1 MPVLLA
7 VAKALKA
14 PPPMPPDEWADMNRI
29 LPPGTAEPGPWR
41 TARAP
46 YLIPIMRAAVDP
58 KYRRIVVVCGSQM
71 GKTELLLNLI
81 GHRLDIDPAPV
92 IFVAASQRQ
101 VEAISTGRVSKMIR
115 TTPSLDAKLDK
126 RKGSDKVGEKFVGGQ
141 RLGFAWAGS
150 AIELSSHP
158 AAMVLLDERDRM
170 EDLPGEG
177 DPVSLAEA
185 RTATYPD
192 GKVVVTSTPTVEGA
206 SPIWALY
213 KGGTQ
218 FQWTWPCPE
227 CETYFAPN
235 FDLLKW
241 TPKSSPAQ
249 AKRSARLACP
259 SCGTLIADTHRT
271 RMNAAGRFEV
281 MGDPDSDCASFHVSG
296 LCSPWRSWGE
306 AAKQW
311 VEAAHSHEPGRVQA
325 IKNTV
330 FGELFQISG
339 EAPPEAQVQALRGAY
354 AFDELPSEARTITA
368 GVDVQK
374 DRLVFAVRA
383 WGQRATSWL
392 LRHGEIWGDTDQPG
406 VWNDLANL
414 CDFTWGKLR
423 IRLMLVDSGYRP
435 DQVHQFARRFP
446 GRVQASKGHDS
457 QAKPV
462 NVSRLQVNTAGKTAR
477 KGSTLVHVDVG
488 YFKSFV
494 HGRIVWPLDQP
505 GAWHLPKD
513 ATDDYCAQLLAESRV
528 TKANGSVL
536 WVRSSRAN
544 HYLDCE
550 ALNAAA
556 AHMLNVYSLR
566 APAKAEAATEGKE
579 PAATPKPASRPAPR
593 TPWVNPAGRRS
604 GWVSRW

>member
-1 MPVLLA
+1 M
-7 VAKALKA
+7 
-14 PPPMPPDEWADMNRI
+14 E
-29 LPPGTAEPGPWR
+29 
-41 TARAP
+41 
-46 YLIPIMRAAVDP
+46 AAVDP
-58 KYRRIVVVCGSQM
+58 KFRRIVVVCGSQM

-101 VEAISTGRVSKMIR
+101 VEAISTGRVAKMIR

-126 RKGSDKVGEKFVGGQ
+126 RGSANKVGEKTIGGQ

-158 AAMVLLDERDRM
+158 AALVLLDERDRM

-192 GKVVVTSTPTVEGA
+192 GKVVVTSTPTIQGG
-206 SPIWALY
+206 SPVWALY
-213 KGGTQ
+213 EGGTRHR
-218 FQWTWPCPE
+218 WTWPCPE
-227 CETYFAPN
+227 CETYFAPS

-241 TPKSSPAQ
+241 GEKSTPAQ

-259 SCGTLIADTHRT
+259 HCGSLIADTHRA

-281 MGDPDSDCASFHVSG
+281 QGDPDSDCASFHVSG
-296 LCSPWRSWGE
+296 LCSPWRSWGD

-311 VEAAHSHEPGRVQA
+311 VEAAHSHEQGRVQA
-325 IKNTV
+325 TKNTV
-330 FGELFQISG
+330 FGELFQVSG
-339 EAPPEAQVQALRGAY
+339 EAPEAAKVQALRGVY
-354 AFDELPSEARTITA
+354 QFDELPEGARLITC

-374 DRLVFAVRA
+374 DRVVYAIRA
-383 WGQRATSWL
+383 WGSRATSWL
-392 LRHGEIWGDTDQPG
+392 LRHGEVWGETDQPA
-406 VWNDLANL
+406 VWDDLANL
-414 CDFTWGKLR
+414 MEQTWGQLR

-435 DQVHQFARRFP
+435 DPVHRFAARFP
-446 GRVQASKGHDS
+446 GRVIASKGHDT

-462 NVSRLQVNTAGKTAR
+462 YVSKLQVNTAGKTR
-477 KGSTLVHVDVG
+477 KGASLAHVDAG
-488 YFKSFV
+488 YFKGFV

-513 ATDDYCAQLLAESRV
+513 ATDDYCTQLLAESRV
-528 TKANGSVL
+528 VKQNGSVL
-536 WVRSSRAN
+536 WVRSARAN

-556 AHMLNVYSLR
+556 AHMLNVHAIR
-566 APAKAEAATEGKE
+566 AAKAKTATTAEGEPKTEAV
-579 PAATPKPASRPAPR
+579 RPPPR
-593 TPWVNPAGRRS
+593 RTGWVQPTRRS